1 MLFCVD
7 MYKIYKVSHEY
18 ECYLNIIPMRLRC
31 YFTRLR
37 MSLHPLRIQTGRYN
51 NNNNNNNNRIERS
64 ERYCVFCNNND
75 IEDEYH
81 FICLC
86 PLYNHIRKK
95 YILIFFMLTHLYI
108 SYTHSCN
115 HVIERNCY
123 LFAYML
129 KKL

>member
-1 MLFCVD
+1 
-7 MYKIYKVSHEY
+7 
-18 ECYLNIIPMRLRC
+18 MRLRC

-37 MSLHPLRIQTGRYN
+37 LSLHPLRIQTGRY
-51 NNNNNNNNRIERS
+51 NNNNNNRIERS

-95 YILIFFMLTHLYI
+95 YILRKYYVNPSVYKFHALLQ
-108 SYTHSCN
+108 SCN
-115 HVIERNCY
+115 REELLPLCLYVKEALKIRNSQ
-123 LFAYML
+123 FINM
-129 KKL
+129 